1 MGELPRERIRNVVIV
16 GPPGAGK
23 TSLVE
28 ALALRAGVIAR
39 KGRVEDGSTLSDR
52 SPEERQ
58 HQFSIDLGV
67 VALPWAGGRLTLLD
81 TPGSSE
87 FLATTALAL
96 EAAEFALVVV
106 SAQAS
111 LGPELGLLW
120 DLLDARGLPRAIFVN
135 KCDRQPKDFDATL
148 EALHRA
154 LSEHIDALELPL
166 PEGGALAGVVDLV
179 ANAAFVERGSEEER
193 REIPGELLVQEGLAR
208 EALLDEIVQEDDS
221 LMERYLSGEV
231 LSEDEMHEALARATE
246 LLHVTPVLCGSA
258 TADVGMHHL
267 LDALMELAAPPEL
280 PATEE
285 PRALVV
291 SATIDQYL
299 GRLAVLKN
307 QGGRLRANTVLHGA
321 DGAEE
326 KLHQLLIPFVPEPTP
341 TEWLD
346 PGDVAICV
354 KLQAPVGTV
363 LARRPEDAAKAAP
376 GAQVTPGYT
385 VAIVPEQPADD
396 DKLAQAVFR
405 AVQDDPGLRVE
416 REPGTHRLLL
426 TGVGATQVQ
435 LAAERIRRRAGVAL
449 RFEEPRTQYR
459 ETIAK
464 PQRAEGRFKKQT
476 GGHGQFGVAVIEVEP
491 LARDAGFEFV
501 DEIVGGAIP
510 RNFIPAV
517 EKGIL
522 EAMEQGG
529 PHGNPVTDIRVR
541 LVDGKYH
548 SVDSSEMSFKVAGAL
563 ALKEALAAA
572 GTIVLEPISAV
583 TVTVPAEQQ
592 GDILGYLSAKRGKIV
607 RTSPSEDGSRVVIEA
622 FVPAAELA
630 RFAPD
635 LRAMTSGL
643 GTFLARHD
651 HYEQLPAHLV
661 QD

>member
-1 MGELPRERIRNVVIV
+1 MGEFPRERIRNVVVV

-28 ALALRAGVIAR
+28 ALALRAGAIPR

-67 VALPWAGGRLTLLD
+67 VTLPWADGKLTLLD

-106 SAQAS
+106 SAQSS

-120 DLLDARGLPRAIFVN
+120 SMLDARGLPRAVFVN
-135 KCDRQPKDFDATL
+135 KCDREPKDFDATL

-179 ANAAFVERGSEEER
+179 ANAAFIERGPDEER
-193 REIPGELLVQEGLAR
+193 REIPGELLAQEGLAR
-208 EALLDEIVQEDDS
+208 EALLDEIVQEDDT
-221 LMERYLSGEV
+221 LMERYLSGEA
-231 LSEDEMHEALARATE
+231 LSEREMHEALAVATGH
-246 LLHVTPVLCGSA
+246 LHVTPVLCGSA

-267 LDALMELAAPPEL
+267 LDAMMELAPPPPPPTGED
-280 PATEE
+280 PMT
-285 PRALVV
+285 LVV
-291 SATIDQYL
+291 SATVDQYL

-307 QGGRLRANTVLHGA
+307 LGPRLRANAVLHTA

-326 KLHQLLIPFVPEPTP
+326 KLHQLLVPLASEPTP
-341 TEWLD
+341 VEWLD
-346 PGDVAICV
+346 PGDVAICA

-363 LARRPEDAAKAAP
+363 LARRPEEAGAAAP
-376 GAQVTPGYT
+376 ATQVAPGYT
-385 VAIVPEQPADD
+385 VAIVPEQPSED

-435 LAAERIRRRAGVAL
+435 LAAERIKRRAQVAL
-449 RFEEPRTQYR
+449 RFEEPQTQYR
-459 ETIAK
+459 ETIAAT
-464 PQRAEGRFKKQT
+464 QRAEGRFKKQT
-476 GGHGQFGVAVIEVEP
+476 GGHGQFGVAVVVVEP
-491 LARDAGFEFV
+491 LERDAGFEFI

-517 EKGIL
+517 EKGVL

-529 PHGNPVTDIRVR
+529 PHGYPVTDIRVR

-572 GTIVLEPISAV
+572 GSIVLEPISAV
-583 TVTVPAEQQ
+583 TVTVPADQQ
-592 GDILGYLSAKRGKIV
+592 GDILGYLAAKRGKIV
-607 RTSPSEDGSRVVIEA
+607 RTTVAEDGARVVIDA
-622 FVPAAELA
+622 FAPASELA

-643 GTFLARHD
+643 GSFVARQD

-661 QD
+661 QG